1 MVADMR
7 KSVSREIDEDI
18 EDYLLEEAY
27 QHLHDGARGTGE
39 HLTREECAVLLKT
52 LARLSRKAPR
62 LPRKA
67 PRLPR
72 KAQRHPS
79 QWLAIAVYSQLEHLG
94 PVEAAVAATMDKY
107 HVSRATV
114 FAARERYD
122 KYKQFLTDRLADRSL
137 THSAK

>member
-1 MVADMR
+1 LR

-52 LARLSRKAPR
+52 LARLS
-62 LPRKA
+62 RKA

-137 THSAK
+137 THSDK